1 MLKSLATAASCLA
14 LLAGPAAAQD
24 PRGAAM
30 VASQLDAVVNEI
42 GLTAGGRATGR
53 LAQDGSYVIQLQATG
68 GDTYF
73 VGVCDENCSD
83 LDLVVSDSSGR
94 QVGEDFELDDVPMVQ
109 VATAGVYS
117 VEVRMAAC
125 SDSCHWGVGVFR

>member
-1 MLKSLATAASCLA
+1 MLKPLVAASFLA
-14 LLAGPAAAQD
+14 LVAAPVAAQD
-24 PRGAAM
+24 AKGAAL
-30 VASQLDAVVNEI
+30 VAAQLDSVVNEI

-53 LAQDGSYVIQLQATG
+53 LVQDGSHVVQLQATG

-83 LDLVVSDSSGR
+83 LDIVVSDSSGR

-109 VATAGVYS
+109 VPAAGVYS
-117 VEVRMAAC
+117 VEVRMATC
-125 SDSCHWGVGVFR
+125 SGSCHWGVGVFR